1 MDLGEQQHNQ
11 QDGGDRA
18 LDALHDEAAC
28 AQGFRDGD
36 DVAEGDGAGDQSQEY
51 AGDDAIAQ
59 RLQQVALEQA
69 EDHHHHGHQQEQQ
82 GRRPDRGTL
91 DGGEIRGL
99 TAGAKRQIEDQRQR
113 RGRQDIFQAAAE
125 NAAQVHLLRGGGRNQ
140 SVRYRGD
147 VVAEG
152 RSRYD
157 GADHQR
163 RRGPDQ
169 IADGVKNGADHEDG
183 AHRGPG
189 GEGDQAGEQ
198 KRGGHE
204 LVAQEVELNEIVC
217 QGVHQAAGLNEL
229 PADSGQQ
236 NRHDQDA
243 PHLVG
248 GTLDNGLAVGRLVLG
263 QEQADDHGEEK
274 DHPVF
279 RYVRLLDRDVN

>member
-1 MDLGEQQHNQ
+1 MPRWPRCQAGGHVEQDTDGDDGALGGAGTDNEAVHGLDHHINAAALFQQVDLGEQQHNQ
-11 QDGGDRA
+11 QNGGDRA

-28 AQGFRDGD
+28 AQGFRDGN

-69 EDHHHHGHQQEQQ
+69 EDHHHHRHQQEQQ

-99 TAGAKRQIEDQRQR
+99 TAGAKHQIEDQRQR

-140 SVRYRGD
+140 SVRHRGD

-204 LVAQEVELNEIVC
+204 LVAQEVELNEIVG

-229 PADSGQQ
+229 PADSGQ
-236 NRHDQDA
+236 
-243 PHLVG
+243 
-248 GTLDNGLAVGRLVLG
+248 
-263 QEQADDHGEEK
+263 
-274 DHPVF
+274 
-279 RYVRLLDRDVN
+279 